1 MTATT
6 TPGFFTTRNSLLLLY
21 AVLRHGSTDW
31 EKVAHAT
38 AESLLRIIPLAYRK
52 SETLETAIRNRLS
65 AQACQNQYELLLDQL
80 KSVDK
85 SDGSVGSDPEKWVVT
100 KLRKQYIDELELQ
113 AQENREEFKR
123 LVSDLTAIQRGQW
136 PARQVKRKIEHIVER
151 RKRRKMDQSF
161 RFNSVEPSPKTALD
175 TGLTTGEDRGVSP
188 TVEPLKL
195 KDIASSPS
203 PSLPPTISAPPSASE
218 HGEEKQ
224 GLPFI
229 KTEPDT
235 DISEPVGE
243 PMDIDALPFP
253 TGLAP
258 KVSAEEL
265 PGSESKVSSDI
276 VDQIKAEPIP
286 EPVESTV
293 IEEKVEVIPTEETSA
308 MAYHDQ
314 PVTSPSSPATFN
326 ETVPSEAPSDQHP
339 VEVAEASVQVA
350 ESESKAAAPE
360 PEPTEVLN
368 DLKEEIPDETESE
381 ILAESGPNEEPMI
394 KPEEVDEMVEA
405 TSEAEEEKEEV
416 ETEVEEGEEEGEEVL
431 DPQEQEKKHKNWK
444 KLISMI
450 WREIANH
457 RAAGLFTQPIKAQDA
472 PGYYDIIK
480 KPIDLKTIRLRI
492 RDDKLTTTDEFHRDI
507 LHMLINALMYNSEDS
522 EVYQMTLEML
532 DAAEN
537 DIETFKNSEAFSN
550 RPAGAGGT
558 AASFN

>member
-6 TPGFFTTRNSLLLLY
+6 TSGFFTTRNSLLLLY

-38 AESLLRIIPLAYRK
+38 AESLLRIIPLARRK

-85 SDGSVGSDPEKWVVT
+85 SDGSIGSDPEKWVAA
-100 KLRKQYIDELELQ
+100 KLRKQYIEELELQ
-113 AQENREEFKR
+113 AQDNREEFKR

-136 PARQVKRKIEHIVER
+136 PARQVKRKIEHIIER

-161 RFNSVEPSPKTALD
+161 RFNSVESSQKTALG
-175 TGLTTGEDRGVSP
+175 TGLITGEDRGVSP
-188 TVEPLKL
+188 TVKVEPLKL
-195 KDIASSPS
+195 EDIASSPS
-203 PSLPPTISAPPSASE
+203 PSLPQAISAPPSAGE

-224 GLPFI
+224 ELPLI
-229 KTEPDT
+229 KTESDT

-243 PMDIDALPFP
+243 PMDIDTLPLP

-258 KVSAEEL
+258 KVSTEKL

-276 VDQIKAEPIP
+276 AGQFKTEPIP

-293 IEEKVEVIPTEETSA
+293 TGEKVEVIPTEETSA

-314 PVTSPSSPATFN
+314 PVTSPSSPTTSN
-326 ETVPSEAPSDQHP
+326 ETVLSEAPSDQHP
-339 VEVAEASVQVA
+339 VEVAEASVQAA

-360 PEPTEVLN
+360 SEPTEALY
-368 DLKEEIPDETESE
+368 DLKEEIPNETESE
-381 ILAESGPNEEPMI
+381 ILAESGLNEKPMI

-405 TSEAEEEKEEV
+405 TTETEEEKEEV
-416 ETEVEEGEEEGEEVL
+416 ETEAEEGEEEEGEEVL

-507 LHMLINALMYNSEDS
+507 LHMLVNALMYNNEDS

-550 RPAGAGGT
+550 
-558 AASFN
+558 